1 VEARRRVKSGLPLL
15 IEGDMMFSHGNGR
28 DYLSGLLLEEE
39 NKNER
44 RGNT

>member
-1 VEARRRVKSGLPLL
+1 VEARRRVKRGLPLL
-15 IEGDMMFSHGNGR
+15 IEGDMMFSRKNGR

-39 NKNER
+39 IKNER